1 MNWRSIGISAAV
13 GLLVGLALGWCWY
26 RPHTPGREPPA
37 ASYAQR
43 DGSVVVARVDPPTQP
58 TKPPHELPRG
68 SREERRV
75 SVVVKPGPGRVVHD
89 TVQVPAPDHVSQP
102 GKMVDSIMEHCECPP
117 VQVDL
122 SLVRMP
128 DKTRR
133 VIASSPDGKILSGV
147 DVPLEVASA
156 PKIPAWTISAVAE
169 MDANGIRPGA
179 FLQRRLGPFVAGGG
193 AFVDPGLRRPGAI
206 VTFGVTF

>member
-37 ASYAQR
+37 ASSVQR
-43 DGSVVVARVDPPTQP
+43 DGSVVMARVDPSTQP
-58 TKPPHELPRG
+58 ARPPHELPRG

-75 SVVVKPGPGRVVHD
+75 SVVVQPGPGRVVHD

-102 GKMVDSIMEHCECPP
+102 GKMVDSVVERCDCPP

-122 SLVRMP
+122 SLVRTP

-147 DVPLEVASA
+147 DVPLEAASA
-156 PKIPAWTISAVAE
+156 PRIPTWTLSAVAVA
-169 MDANGIRPGA
+169 DPDGIRPGA
-179 FLQRRLGPFVAGGG
+179 LLQRRLGPFVVGGS
-193 AFVDPGLRRPGAI
+193 AIVDPGLRRPGAI
-206 VTFGVTF
+206 ATIGVTW

>member
-43 DGSVVVARVDPPTQP
+43 DGSVVVARVDPATQP
-58 TKPPHELPRG
+58 AQPPHELPVG
-68 SREERRV
+68 STEERRV
-75 SVVVKPGPGRVVHD
+75 QVVVQPGPGRVVHD
-89 TVQVPAPDHVSQP
+89 TIQVSTPAT
-102 GKMVDSIMEHCECPP
+102 GKDSLQVRDSIVDRCECPP

-122 SLVRMP
+122 SLVRTP

-147 DVPLEVASA
+147 DVPLEPVIA
-156 PKIPAWTISAVAE
+156 PKTPTWTISAVAA

-179 FLQRRLGPFVAGGG
+179 LLQRRLGPFVVGGG

-206 VTFGVTF
+206 ASFGVTW